1 MKNKTTC
8 NIFVVNRCY
17 TTDMANKTR
26 LSIDIIDS
34 ICNGLELGNYV
45 TTMLKELKIPPSTYY
60 QWLKEAE
67 TKSPKS
73 LQYKLKQRIEVSE
86 AKSEQLAVKAWVNH
100 FDTDWRAPKEFLARR
115 HSDKWGAEPTQVQ
128 LSGSDKGL
136 PVTFLLD
143 TPKIEPNLKLL
154 EDNEDS

>member
-1 MKNKTTC
+1 
-8 NIFVVNRCY
+8 
-17 TTDMANKTR
+17 MAKRTK
-26 LSIDIIDS
+26 LSPDIINS
-34 ICNGLELGNYV
+34 ICSGLESGNYV
-45 TTMLKELKIPPSTYY
+45 TTMLKELRIAQSTYY
-60 QWLKEAE
+60 KWLKEAD
-67 TKSPKS
+67 TKSPQS
-73 LQYKLKQRIEVSE
+73 LQYKLKQRVEESE

-143 TPKIEPNLKLL
+143 TPNIAPNIKLL
-154 EDNEDS
+154 EDKEDS